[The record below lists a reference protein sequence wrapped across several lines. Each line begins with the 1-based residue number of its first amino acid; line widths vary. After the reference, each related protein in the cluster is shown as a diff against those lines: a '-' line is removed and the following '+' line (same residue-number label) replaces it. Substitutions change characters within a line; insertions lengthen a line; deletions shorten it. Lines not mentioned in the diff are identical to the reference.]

1 MTRMKTSACNLDLT
15 WTRGES
21 LPASV
26 GDGFISSYWKPNAE
40 ELAMLAAGFPIKLS
54 ILGERHPPVA
64 VEVEA
69 L

>member
-1 MTRMKTSACNLDLT
+1 MTPIKTSACNIELT
-15 WTRGES
+15 WSRGES
-21 LPASV
+21 LPAAG
-26 GDGFISSYWKPNAE
+26 GDGFISSYWKPTAE

-54 ILGERHPPVA
+54 ILGDRHPPVA